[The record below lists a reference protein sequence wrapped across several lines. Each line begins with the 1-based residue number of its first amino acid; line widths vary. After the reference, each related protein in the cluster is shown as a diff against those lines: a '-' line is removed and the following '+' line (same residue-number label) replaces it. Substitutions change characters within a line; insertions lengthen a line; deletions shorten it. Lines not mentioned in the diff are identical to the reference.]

1 MSIEASEITVRSQ
14 EGIVTLSGKVK
25 NLAAKPCAALE
36 AKKINGVLSVINKI
50 VVKPSYRRDANIAKD
65 VRRRILNSLA

>member
-1 MSIEASEITVRSQ
+1 MS
-14 EGIVTLSGKVK
+14 LK